1 LLLVTVTLSRPV
13 HVWDVA
19 HRRFVIGS
27 SFAAQRGSL
36 LDLRQLMLSNDLGQ
50 RGHISRMLRATIAL
64 RREHP
69 AARTACGDA

>member
-1 LLLVTVTLSRPV
+1 MYG
-13 HVWDVA
+13 WDVA

-50 RGHISRMLRATIAL
+50 RGHISRMLRATIA
-64 RREHP
+64 
-69 AARTACGDA
+69 